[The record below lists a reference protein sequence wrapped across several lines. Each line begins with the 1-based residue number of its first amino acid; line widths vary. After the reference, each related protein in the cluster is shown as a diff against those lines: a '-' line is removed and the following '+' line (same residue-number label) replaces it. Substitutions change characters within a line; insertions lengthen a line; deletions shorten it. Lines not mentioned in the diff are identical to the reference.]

1 MTNKERFL
9 DICRTHIH
17 REGIETLLKWLVNS
31 DFFTAPASTRFHGC
45 YEGCLCEHS
54 LNVYDTLRELR
65 DKYAPEIS
73 DETIAIVA
81 LFHDVCKI
89 NFYKIEKKNVKEDGR
104 WIEKD
109 VYVID
114 EKVPLGHGEKSC
126 ILLQWYIHLTV
137 EELLAIRWHM
147 GEFDCAVK
155 GGDYGLNNARDMSK
169 LIPLLHI
176 ADLIASSVLESNE
189 KQAL

>member
-1 MTNKERFL
+1 M
-9 DICRTHIH
+9 
-17 REGIETLLKWLVNS
+17 
-31 DFFTAPASTRFHGC
+31 
-45 YEGCLCEHS
+45 
-54 LNVYDTLRELR
+54 R

-89 NFYKIEKKNVKEDGR
+89 NFYKIEKRNVKEDGR
-104 WIEKD
+104 WVEKD

-126 ILLQWYIHLTV
+126 ILLQWYIPLTV

>member
-1 MTNKERFL
+1 MTEL
-9 DICRTHIH
+9 
-17 REGIETLLKWLVNS
+17 
-31 DFFTAPASTRFHGC
+31 APSA
-45 YEGCLCEHS
+45 E
-54 LNVYDTLRELR
+54 
-65 DKYAPEIS
+65 S
-73 DETIAIVA
+73 DEEKTVLTIT
-81 LFHDVCKI
+81 
-89 NFYKIEKKNVKEDGR
+89 EKKANKIVKCLNE
-104 WIEKD
+104 IF
-109 VYVID
+109 D
-114 EKVPLGHGEKSC
+114 EMFNEQSC
-126 ILLQWYIHLTV
+126 ILLQWYIPLTV